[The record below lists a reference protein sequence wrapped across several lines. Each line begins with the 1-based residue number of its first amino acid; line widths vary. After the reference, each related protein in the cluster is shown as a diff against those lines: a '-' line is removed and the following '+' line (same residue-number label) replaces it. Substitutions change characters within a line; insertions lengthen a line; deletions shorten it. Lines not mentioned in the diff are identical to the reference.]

1 MSDERI
7 FRSPPQLKAELAQR
21 HAELLTDAEFTRGVL
36 ANSSEAIT
44 VLDLDARIAF
54 ASAGALRA
62 IAAYDPAALVGTSW
76 LALWRADAQAQ
87 AAAAIA
93 DAKAGRTAVFEG
105 ARGGHNGKSDWW
117 EVSVSPIAGV
127 DGTPARLLAI
137 ARDVTERKLAQQL
150 QQVMMHELHHR
161 VKNTLATVLAIT
173 SQSLA
178 RAGSIEDGRRA
189 VERRLIALAD
199 AHDLVHAG
207 GDDASLRQIVDR
219 AISPYE
225 TTPTRIAVSGEDI
238 TMSSQAA
245 IIFAMGMHELCTN
258 AAKHGALSVK
268 SGHVDVAW
276 RAAAGQ
282 LHLTWRE
289 RGGPEARPPARRG
302 FGLRVIEASFR
313 DQLQGAVELS
323 FAPSGFGCEI
333 DVPLARLAGTRRE
346 ASLDASGDAS

>member
-7 FRSPPQLKAELAQR
+7 FRSPAQLKAELGRR
-21 HAELLTDAEFTRGVL
+21 HAELITDAEFTRGVL

-44 VLDLDARIAF
+44 VLDLDGRIAF
-54 ASAGALRA
+54 ASAGVLRA
-62 IAAYDPAALVGTSW
+62 IAAGDPDALVGTSW
-76 LALWRADAQAQ
+76 LALWRADTQEQ

-93 DAKAGRTAVFEG
+93 DAKAGKTVLFEA
-105 ARGGHNGKSDWW
+105 ARGSHNGKSGWW
-117 EVSVSPIAGV
+117 EVSVSPIAGA
-127 DGTPARLLAI
+127 DQKPARLLAI

-178 RAGSIEDGRRA
+178 RASSIDEARRA

-199 AHDLVHAG
+199 AYDLLRAG
-207 GDDASLRQIVDR
+207 GGDNTSLRQIVDR

-225 TTPTRIAVSGEDI
+225 TTPSRIGISGEDVTLTTQGAI
-238 TMSSQAA
+238 T
-245 IIFAMGMHELCTN
+245 FAMGMHELCTN

-268 SGHVDVAW
+268 TGYVDLAWSMADDRLHVS
-276 RAAAGQ
+276 
-282 LHLTWRE
+282 WRE
-289 RGGPEARPPARRG
+289 SGGPEVSPPARRG

-313 DQLQGAVELS
+313 DQMHGTVELS
-323 FAPSGFGCEI
+323 FAPSGFSCEL
-333 DVPLARLAGTRRE
+333 DVPLARPGADRD
-346 ASLDASGDAS
+346 S

>member
-7 FRSPPQLKAELAQR
+7 FRSPAQLEAELARR

-44 VLDLDARIAF
+44 VLDLDGRIAF

-62 IAAYDPAALVGTSW
+62 IAAGDPAALVGTSW
-76 LALWRADAQAQ
+76 VALWRADAQAQ

-93 DAKAGRTAVFEG
+93 DAKAGKTALFEA
-105 ARGGHNGKSDWW
+105 ARGSHNGKSGWW
-117 EVSVSPIAGV
+117 EVSVSPISGA
-127 DGTPARLLAI
+127 DEKPARLLAI
-137 ARDVTERKLAQQL
+137 ARDITERKLAYEL

-178 RAGSIEDGRRA
+178 RAGSIAEGRRA
-189 VERRLIALAD
+189 VEQRLIALAD
-199 AHDLVHAG
+199 AHDLLRAGG

-219 AISPYE
+219 AIAPYQA
-225 TTPTRIAVSGEDI
+225 TPTRIAVAGEDI
-238 TMSSQAA
+238 TLSSPGA
-245 IIFAMGMHELCTN
+245 IAFAMAMHELATN
-258 AAKHGALSVK
+258 AARHGALSVK
-268 SGHVDVAW
+268 GGHVDVAW
-276 RAAAGQ
+276 RVATGR

-289 RGGPEARPPARRG
+289 RGGPQVRPPARRG

-313 DQLQGAVELS
+313 DQLRGAVELT
-323 FAPSGFGCEI
+323 FAPSGFGCEF
-333 DVPLARLAGTRRE
+333 DVPLARLAGPRGE
-346 ASLDASGDAS
+346 ASLGA